1 MEKEMLRQLPNG
13 KWEYLVDEA
22 GEMIVLADTR
32 EEAERLAEAY
42 RKGETSV
49 ARKRVA
55 RAAVEKPRTALVE
68 EE

>member
-1 MEKEMLRQLPNG
+1 MENEMLRQLPNG
-13 KWEYLVDEA
+13 KWEYLVDEE